1 MSASAAVLDL
11 AAEEEDDDEDCPDV
25 SPHPAV
31 PRPGR
36 TELWWIEE
44 SLGRGRVVA
53 HTCACQMTSYE
64 LVRCGGVYQFC
75 RRAAPTAIW
84 ARRDVPPVSW
94 TARWW
99 RREEAYAW
107 WRRLLAG
114 QAR

>member
-1 MSASAAVLDL
+1 MTASAAVLD
-11 AAEEEDDDEDCPDV
+11 AATGEEDDDEDCPGV

-53 HTCACQMTSYE
+53 HTCACQMTSYQ

-75 RRAAPTAIW
+75 RRAL
-84 ARRDVPPVSW
+84 ARDDVPPVSW

-99 RREEAYAW
+99 RREEAYEW

>member
-1 MSASAAVLDL
+1 MTALAAVLDVA
-11 AAEEEDDDEDCPDV
+11 AAEEDGDADCPGV

-36 TELWWIEE
+36 TELWWIEQ
-44 SLGRGRVVA
+44 SIGRGRVVA
-53 HTCACQMTSYE
+53 HTCACQMSSYE
-64 LVRCGGVYQFC
+64 LVRCGGVYQLC
-75 RRAAPTAIW
+75 RRAL
-84 ARRDVPPVSW
+84 ARSDVPPVSW

>member
-1 MSASAAVLDL
+1 MTASAAVLGV
-11 AAEEEDDDEDCPDV
+11 AATEEGDDADCPGV

-36 TELWWIEE
+36 TKLWWIEE

-64 LVRCGGVYQFC
+64 LVRCGGLYQF
-75 RRAAPTAIW
+75 RRHAL
-84 ARRDVPPVSW
+84 ARHDVPPVSW

>member
-1 MSASAAVLDL
+1 MSASAADL
-11 AAEEEDDDEDCPDV
+11 ALDDIAADQDDEDCPGV

-36 TELWWIEE
+36 TALWWIEE

-53 HTCACQMTSYE
+53 HTCPCRMTAYE
-64 LVRCGGVYQFC
+64 LVCVGGVSQIC
-75 RRAAPTAIW
+75 RRTLP
-84 ARRDVPPVSW
+84 RPEVPAVTW

-99 RREEAYAW
+99 RREEAYEW

>member
-1 MSASAAVLDL
+1 MTAPAAVLDV
-11 AAEEEDDDEDCPDV
+11 AAGEEDDDEDCPGV

-31 PRPGR
+31 PCPGR

-53 HTCACQMTSYE
+53 QTCACQMTSYE
-64 LVRCGGVYQFC
+64 PLSCGGVYQFC
-75 RRAAPTAIW
+75 RRAL

-99 RREEAYAW
+99 QCEEAYAW

-114 QAR
+114 QTR